1 MFQDFPNGLL
11 WLSREA
17 LSPASPEL
25 SWTDNPVNGILSV
38 VCLLVVICDIKDFFI
53 IWKPLMPALARW
65 KPLVSLEYN
74 MQLSRTRNRLAGLLF
89 LPFCLAAD
97 WAGLTPLPLFLLA
110 GVLAGTGLLKWAIS
124 RILSHKRVSQD
135 NWNAATNAAF
145 SLFIVLSVISVLS
158 AGIMGAFRV
167 YENVARIVLYAEIG
181 LFYLLSLVRE
191 AQILNSNCG
200 PFRTFL
206 YLCALEL
213 PPAAVLASAILYLG

>member
-25 SWTDNPVNGILSV
+25 SWTDNPAGGILSV
-38 VCLLVVICDIKDFFI
+38 VCLLVAMCDIKDFFI

-97 WAGLTPLPLFLLA
+97 WAGLTPLPLFLFAGALA
-110 GVLAGTGLLKWAIS
+110 VTGLLKWAIS

-145 SLFIVLSVISVLS
+145 SLFIVLSVTAVLTV
-158 AGIMGAFRV
+158 GIMGAFKV
-167 YENVARIVLYAEIG
+167 VTDVVRIVLLVEIG
-181 LFYLLSLVRE
+181 LFWLLSTVRE
-191 AQILNSNCG
+191 AQIINSNCG

-213 PPAAVLASAILYLG
+213 PPCAALATAILYLG

>member
-38 VCLLVVICDIKDFFI
+38 VCLLVVMCDIKDFLI

-110 GVLAGTGLLKWAIS
+110 GVLAGTGLLKWTIS

-200 PFRTFL
+200 PLRSFL

-213 PPAAVLASAILYLG
+213 PPAAVLASAILFFG

>member
-25 SWTDNPVNGILSV
+25 SWTDNPAGGILSV
-38 VCLLVVICDIKDFFI
+38 VCLLVAMCDIKDFFI

-97 WAGLTPLPLFLLA
+97 WAGLTPLPLFLFA
-110 GVLAGTGLLKWAIS
+110 GVLAGFGVLKWAIS

-135 NWNAATNAAF
+135 NWNAAVHACFT
-145 SLFIVLSVISVLS
+145 LFIVLSVISVLS
-158 AGIMGAFRV
+158 AGIMGVFRV
-167 YENVARIVLYAEIG
+167 YENVARIVLYAETG
-181 LFYLLSLVRE
+181 LFYLLSLARE

-200 PFRTFL
+200 PLRSFL

-213 PPAAVLASAILYLG
+213 PPAAVLASAILFFG

>member
-38 VCLLVVICDIKDFFI
+38 VCLLVVMCDIKDFLI

-200 PFRTFL
+200 PLRSFL

-213 PPAAVLASAILYLG
+213 PPAAVLASAILFFG

>member
-38 VCLLVVICDIKDFFI
+38 VCLLVAMCDIKDFLI

-65 KPLVSLEYN
+65 KPLVSREYN

-97 WAGLTPLPLFLLA
+97 WAGLTPLPLFLFAGALA
-110 GVLAGTGLLKWAIS
+110 VTGLLKWAIS
-124 RILSHKRVSQD
+124 RILSHKKVSQD

-145 SLFIVLSVISVLS
+145 SLFIVLSVTAVLTVC
-158 AGIMGAFRV
+158 IMGAFKV
-167 YENVARIVLYAEIG
+167 VADVVRIVLLVEIG
-181 LFYLLSLVRE
+181 LFWLLSTVRE
-191 AQILNSNCG
+191 AQIINSNCG

-213 PPAAVLASAILYLG
+213 PPCAALAAAILYLG

>member
-25 SWTDNPVNGILSV
+25 SWTDNPAGGILSV
-38 VCLLVVICDIKDFFI
+38 VCLLVAMCDIKDFFI

-97 WAGLTPLPLFLLA
+97 WAGLTPLPLFLFAGALA
-110 GVLAGTGLLKWAIS
+110 VTGLLKWAIS

-145 SLFIVLSVISVLS
+145 SLFIVLSVTAVLTVS
-158 AGIMGAFRV
+158 IMGAFKV
-167 YENVARIVLYAEIG
+167 VTDVVRIVLLVEIG
-181 LFYLLSLVRE
+181 LFWLLSTVRE
-191 AQILNSNCG
+191 AQIINSNCG

-213 PPAAVLASAILYLG
+213 PPCAALAAAILYLE

>member
-25 SWTDNPVNGILSV
+25 SWTDNPAGGILSV
-38 VCLLVVICDIKDFFI
+38 VCLLVAMCDIKDFLI

-97 WAGLTPLPLFLLA
+97 WAGLTPLPLFQFVGALA
-110 GVLAGTGLLKWAIS
+110 VTGLLKWAIS

-135 NWNAATNAAF
+135 NWNAATNATF
-145 SLFIVLSVISVLS
+145 SLFIVLSVTAVLTVS
-158 AGIMGAFRV
+158 IMGAFKV
-167 YENVARIVLYAEIG
+167 VTDVVRIVLLVEIG
-181 LFYLLSLVRE
+181 LFWLLSTVRE
-191 AQILNSNCG
+191 AQIINSNCG

-213 PPAAVLASAILYLG
+213 PPCAALAAAILYLG

>member
-38 VCLLVVICDIKDFFI
+38 VCLLVAMCDIKDFLI

-65 KPLVSLEYN
+65 TPLVSLEYN

-89 LPFCLAAD
+89 LPFCLVAD
-97 WAGLTPLPLFLLA
+97 WAGLTSLPLFLFV
-110 GVLAGTGLLKWAIS
+110 GVLAGVGLLKWAIS

-145 SLFIVLSVISVLS
+145 SLFIVLSVAAVLTVS
-158 AGIMGAFRV
+158 IMGAFKVVTDVVRL
-167 YENVARIVLYAEIG
+167 VLLVEIG
-181 LFYLLSLVRE
+181 LFWLLATVRE
-191 AQILNSNCG
+191 AQIINSNCG

-213 PPAAVLASAILYLG
+213 PPCAALAAAILYLG

>member
-38 VCLLVVICDIKDFFI
+38 VCLLVAMCDIKDFLI

-97 WAGLTPLPLFLLA
+97 WAGLTSLPLFLFV
-110 GVLAGTGLLKWAIS
+110 GVLAGVGLLKWAIS

-145 SLFIVLSVISVLS
+145 SLFIVLSVTAVLTVS
-158 AGIMGAFRV
+158 IMGAFKVVTDVVRL
-167 YENVARIVLYAEIG
+167 VLLVEIG
-181 LFYLLSLVRE
+181 LFWLLSTVRE
-191 AQILNSNCG
+191 AQIINSNCG

-206 YLCALEL
+206 YLCTLEL
-213 PPAAVLASAILYLG
+213 PPCAALAAAILYLG

>member
-74 MQLSRTRNRLAGLLF
+74 MQLSRNRNRLAGLLF

>member
-38 VCLLVVICDIKDFFI
+38 VCLLVAMCDIKDFLI

-89 LPFCLAAD
+89 LPFCLVAACS
-97 WAGLTPLPLFLLA
+97 W
-110 GVLAGTGLLKWAIS
+110 VCW
-124 RILSHKRVSQD
+124 R
-135 NWNAATNAAF
+135 
-145 SLFIVLSVISVLS
+145 
-158 AGIMGAFRV
+158 
-167 YENVARIVLYAEIG
+167 
-181 LFYLLSLVRE
+181 
-191 AQILNSNCG
+191 
-200 PFRTFL
+200 
-206 YLCALEL
+206 
-213 PPAAVLASAILYLG
+213 ASGC